1 MFEKIAPR
9 LHRMQSH
16 SPDAQGRPSAGPP
29 ARPATQSL
37 RELLDVSDE
46 FAAALAHRLEVNM
59 TDLDAMQHLI
69 MAGPLSPSALAK
81 RVGLSTAAMTTAID
95 RLEAVGHVRRT
106 ANPDDRRSV
115 LVEARPESQARA
127 MAMLMPMI
135 GAVDA
140 ILDDFDEHD
149 QAAITRYL
157 ARVVETYRG
166 HSARLGSG
174 DGPAS
179 APGRRTG

>member
-1 MFEKIAPR
+1 
-9 LHRMQSH
+9 MQTH
-16 SPDAQGRPSAGPP
+16 SPDAQGRESARPA

-37 RELLDVSDE
+37 RDLLDVSDD
-46 FAAALAHRLEVNM
+46 FAAALANRLEVNL

-95 RLEAVGHVRRT
+95 RLEAVGHVRRR

-115 LVEARPESQARA
+115 LVEARPESRQRA
-127 MAMLMPMI
+127 MGLLMPMI

-140 ILDDFDEHD
+140 VLDDFDERD
-149 QAAITRYL
+149 QQVITRYL
-157 ARVVETYRG
+157 SRVVETYRG
-166 HSARLGSG
+166 HSARLGTP
-174 DGPAS
+174 D
-179 APGRRTG
+179 APEAAGR

>member
-1 MFEKIAPR
+1 
-9 LHRMQSH
+9 MQTH
-16 SPDAQGRPSAGPP
+16 SPDAQGRASARPP

-37 RELLDVSDE
+37 RDLLDVSDD
-46 FAAALAHRLEVNM
+46 FAAALAHELEVNR

-95 RLEAVGHVRRT
+95 RLEAVGHVHRT

-115 LVEARPESQARA
+115 LVEARPESRARA
-127 MAMLMPMI
+127 MGMLMPMI

-140 ILDDFDEHD
+140 VLDDFDADD
-149 QAAITRYL
+149 QEAITRYL
-157 ARVVETYRG
+157 ARVVETYRA
-166 HSARLGSG
+166 HSAGLRR
-174 DGPAS
+174 PAS
-179 APGRRTG
+179 S

>member
-1 MFEKIAPR
+1 MFENIARR
-9 LHRMQSH
+9 LERVQTH
-16 SPDAQGRPSAGPP
+16 SPDAQGRELGRPP

-37 RELLDVSDE
+37 RDLLDVSDD
-46 FAAALAHRLEVNM
+46 FAAALAHRLEVNL

-95 RLEAVGHVRRT
+95 RLEAVGHVRRR

-115 LVEARPESQARA
+115 LVEARPESRQRA
-127 MAMLMPMI
+127 LGLLMPMI

-140 ILDDFDEHD
+140 VLDDFDEHD
-149 QAAITRYL
+149 QRVITRYL
-157 ARVVETYRG
+157 SRVVETYRG
-166 HSARLGSG
+166 HSARLG
-174 DGPAS
+174 
-179 APGRRTG
+179 APHAPEAAGR